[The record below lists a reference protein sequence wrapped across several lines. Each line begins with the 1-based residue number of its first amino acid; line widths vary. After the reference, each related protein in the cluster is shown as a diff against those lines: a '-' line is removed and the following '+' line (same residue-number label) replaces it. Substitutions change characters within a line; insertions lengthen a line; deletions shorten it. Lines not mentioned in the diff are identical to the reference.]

1 MGTDFSR
8 VEGSGSLGVMIVAE
22 ASGEMEARDQ
32 LPLRPYAPAGSL
44 LERTFRRMGYS
55 RAQFSLTNCLRCRPA
70 RNWLSGAPW
79 EWSALTHCRPN
90 LDAVI
95 RERRPRAILTL
106 GDTALRELTGE
117 AGEQRG
123 VSHLCGY
130 VLPGPDQIPVIPAF
144 HPAFIRRG
152 KAAYQGFFSRN
163 LHRAIQVA
171 AGKDREWIWGI
182 DPERKETYGQL
193 RYSLHPG
200 LDEARSYAQ
209 RIKGN
214 QALTISYD
222 IETYESASLDEDA
235 RDGFTDTR
243 IRLIQFSDG
252 AGSGIAMPWE
262 GAYRDIA
269 GEIIREPHAKC
280 GHNLWLFDN
289 KVLEACGLREGLDL
303 TPRGTIHD
311 TLQMFHHWQPDL
323 PAHLQFCAQFVQ
335 FPFPWKHL
343 AATNLE
349 FYGCVD
355 VDATLRLYT
364 FLRGALE
371 KDGIWDSPYDANGD
385 CVGGYVGQVEQVR
398 PILAGMERRG
408 LPVDDAERLKL
419 DGEFD
424 LAQQELDAELQK
436 RVPEEV
442 LGLEPRRGKK
452 GNYDYGYI
460 KTPKD
465 TDGLVLR
472 TFTVAAV
479 DESTGEPCQRS
490 VERYCRR
497 VPFNANSGPQ
507 LLRYMD
513 AKKHK
518 RPKSKETDDEGNEKD
533 TTSKKELTRLAHRT
547 GDDFYLKVIEYREL
561 TKMRG
566 TYIEG
571 FKPHADGRVHTTFT
585 FDTGIGQLS
594 CCAPWTGV
602 MTEYGPCPISQI
614 ELGMMVW
621 THARRWRKVTALW
634 KYDPEPMVDVHFS
647 NGTVLTCLPDHKLL
661 IWGHEYLQELDQR
674 ERGRSAEDVSKQGS
688 TYGRLHF
695 SEVGH
700 LDTYSDL
707 DPIPQNVLGGVCSI
721 EKAALFKVEDGNQE
735 PVFRQ
740 AWFRNAELDRDCR
753 RWVRVSDL
761 LSRRS
766 SSIRASV
773 GDGSGSGHPGEGVAE
788 VDGSTP
794 HRRGYE
800 EQSHR
805 QFGPSDQRWAQS
817 VALPAAD
824 GSGLITIEKIIPVG
838 RFPVHDITVED
849 DASYAACNVFS
860 HNSRNPNIQN
870 FPKHGRLAHATRRMI
885 AAEPG
890 MILTEWDYKSCHV
903 LTLGFL
909 AKDANYI
916 RCARIDMHS
925 LATGHKVGVWD
936 LPTLLATESDAELK
950 ARCRWLKSNP
960 EWKHIRDAR
969 MKHAILGIGNGLKAR
984 GLYEK
989 HMEDFSGVKEAQQFL
1004 DVVEE
1009 LFPRVFEWHKTV
1021 QQRAHEQQFQR
1032 TQYGHIRRF
1041 YEVFRWDYK
1050 KAAYSHGDQA
1060 EEAISYHL
1068 SNIAFGYI
1076 REHAKLLERAGLNE
1090 KYGLCNNVHDSLVF
1104 HFPAVMVDEHVREVY
1119 PLLIRPSAVLSH
1131 PVICPQGLWIDAECN
1146 VGKNLAEMEEVSVRT
1161 KEATACP
1168 VG

>member
-1 MGTDFSR
+1 MRSKPLTCDGCPCYSHGTDFSR
-8 VEGSGSLGVMIVAE
+8 VEGSGSLGVLIVAE

-193 RYSLHPG
+193 RYSLHPS

-214 QALTISYD
+214 QALTVSYD

-243 IRLIQFSDG
+243 IRLIQFSDES
-252 AGSGIAMPWE
+252 GSGIAMPWE

-269 GEIIREPHAKC
+269 GEIIREPHTKC

-323 PAHLQFCAQFVQ
+323 PAHLQFCSQFVQ

-364 FLRGALE
+364 FLRSALE
-371 KDGIWDSPYDANGD
+371 RDGIWDSPYDAAGD

-398 PILAGMERRG
+398 PILAAMERRG

-424 LAQQELDAELQK
+424 IAQQELDAELQR

-442 LGLEPRRGKK
+442 LGLEPKRGKK
-452 GNYDYGYI
+452 GNHDYGYL
-460 KTPKD
+460 KTPKCL
-465 TDGLVLR
+465 DGLVQR
-472 TFTVAAV
+472 EFVIAGIDAA
-479 DESTGEPCQRS
+479 GEPMH
-490 VERYCRR
+490 ERVSRWCRQ

-533 TTSKKELTRLAHRT
+533 TTGKKELTRLAHRT

-561 TKMRG
+561 GKMRG
-566 TYIEG
+566 TYING
-571 FKPHADGRVHTTFT
+571 FVPHADGCVHTTFT

-594 CCAPWTGV
+594 
-602 MTEYGPCPISQI
+602 
-614 ELGMMVW
+614 
-621 THARRWRKVTALW
+621 
-634 KYDPEPMVDVHFS
+634 
-647 NGTVLTCLPDHKLL
+647 
-661 IWGHEYLQELDQR
+661 
-674 ERGRSAEDVSKQGS
+674 
-688 TYGRLHF
+688 
-695 SEVGH
+695 
-700 LDTYSDL
+700 
-707 DPIPQNVLGGVCSI
+707 
-721 EKAALFKVEDGNQE
+721 
-735 PVFRQ
+735 
-740 AWFRNAELDRDCR
+740 
-753 RWVRVSDL
+753 
-761 LSRRS
+761 
-766 SSIRASV
+766 
-773 GDGSGSGHPGEGVAE
+773 
-788 VDGSTP
+788 
-794 HRRGYE
+794 
-800 EQSHR
+800 
-805 QFGPSDQRWAQS
+805 
-817 VALPAAD
+817 
-824 GSGLITIEKIIPVG
+824 
-838 RFPVHDITVED
+838 
-849 DASYAACNVFS
+849 
-860 HNSRNPNIQN
+860 SRNPNVQN
-870 FPKHGRLAHATRRMI
+870 FVKHGRLAKAVRRMI
-885 AAEPG
+885 AAKEG
-890 MILTEWDYKSCHV
+890 YVLSEWDYKSCHV

-909 AKDANYI
+909 AEDANYI

-925 LATGHKVGVWD
+925 IVTGHKLGLWHAIG
-936 LPTLLATESDAELK
+936 LLRDFSDDEIRAK
-950 ARCRWLKSNP
+950 CKWLKSHP

-1131 PVICPQGLWIDAECN
+1131 PVICPEGLWIDAECN